1 MIDLH
6 AMRTT
11 LARLGTKPQ
20 VAREIMRHS
29 DYKTTLTHYTMLG
42 LSDTA
47 GAIKEL
53 PDIGE
58 PETIIATGTMD
69 ASVDPQQIPQ
79 QSEHE
84 SVQFD
89 ATASDQDTMVNER
102 AEESNHLESAK
113 LSDEMQRDATSNE
126 KAGDGI
132 RTHDVQLGKLAAHS
146 ASADK
151 SSTYESGNAN
161 YSADDSNQAQIG
173 PEAAAIAQ
181 ILAKLSDSERRAITN
196 HIKTLTSMSKKRRA
210 AILTLTNE
218 SE

>member
-1 MIDLH
+1 
-6 AMRTT
+6 
-11 LARLGTKPQ
+11 
-20 VAREIMRHS
+20 
-29 DYKTTLTHYTMLG
+29 
-42 LSDTA
+42 
-47 GAIKEL
+47 
-53 PDIGE
+53 
-58 PETIIATGTMD
+58 
-69 ASVDPQQIPQ
+69 
-79 QSEHE
+79 
-84 SVQFD
+84 
-89 ATASDQDTMVNER
+89 
-102 AEESNHLESAK
+102 
-113 LSDEMQRDATSNE
+113 MQRDATSNE